1 MSGLMW
7 CHRSKRSQVGN
18 PASASGVTIA
28 KIGSVLPRAQKN
40 QTVQNRVKKLFLTR
54 LLGVAAGRK
63 ASRMLPL
70 FCYRLTAARQRVFDF
85 AHARVA
91 AHGGRKTQSR
101 RGSVKKLPGKRLPR
115 EEVASLEKRHLSG
128 EEVVQQRSSSLII
141 HLFATHSLSRA
152 CALAHCVNLLH

>member
-1 MSGLMW
+1 MW
-7 CHRSKRSQVGN
+7 FQRSKQSQVGN
-18 PASASGVTIA
+18 PASASGVAIA

-54 LLGVAAGRK
+54 LIGVAAGRK
-63 ASRMLPL
+63 ALRMLPL

-101 RGSVKKLPGKRLPR
+101 SGSVKKSPR
-115 EEVASLEKRHLSG
+115 
-128 EEVVQQRSSSLII
+128 
-141 HLFATHSLSRA
+141 
-152 CALAHCVNLLH
+152 